1 MDDNESIESQHQ
13 QYRWRKTIMEMSE
26 NFTIRPSSPGG
37 ANPASAK
44 MADTA
49 HKVVDAANSTVDR
62 MASGAHAAVDKT
74 AEVVTQAAETLGVK
88 GEQLKDLQVQWLEK
102 SSAYIRDNPL
112 KALGIAVV
120 GGFLLSR
127 LVSSR

>member
-1 MDDNESIESQHQ
+1 
-13 QYRWRKTIMEMSE
+13 MEMSE

-74 AEVVTQAAETLGVK
+74 AEVVAGGGNARRERRATERSSGAMA
-88 GEQLKDLQVQWLEK
+88 GEE
-102 SSAYIRDNPL
+102 
-112 KALGIAVV
+112 
-120 GGFLLSR
+120 
-127 LVSSR
+127 

>member
-1 MDDNESIESQHQ
+1 
-13 QYRWRKTIMEMSE
+13 MEMSE
-26 NFTIRPSSPGG
+26 NFTIRPSSLGG

-74 AEVVTQAAETLGVK
+74 ADVVAQAAETLGVK
-88 GEQLKDLQVQWLEK
+88 GEQLKDLQVRWLEN
-102 SSAYIRDNPL
+102 SRAYVRDNPV
-112 KALGIAVV
+112 KALGIALV

-127 LVSSR
+127 LLSSR

>member
-1 MDDNESIESQHQ
+1 M
-13 QYRWRKTIMEMSE
+13 
-26 NFTIRPSSPGG
+26 
-37 ANPASAK
+37 
-44 MADTA
+44 
-49 HKVVDAANSTVDR
+49 
-62 MASGAHAAVDKT
+62 
-74 AEVVTQAAETLGVK
+74 K